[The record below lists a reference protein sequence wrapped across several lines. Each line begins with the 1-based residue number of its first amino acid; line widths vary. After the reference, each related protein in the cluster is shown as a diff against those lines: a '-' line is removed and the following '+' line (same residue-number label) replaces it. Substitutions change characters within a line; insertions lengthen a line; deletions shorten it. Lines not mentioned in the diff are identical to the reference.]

1 MECVWC
7 PRDVATFGVVV
18 AGCVATEGR
27 SVSLSVAGCV
37 VARDV
42 NAVKEDAWE
51 AVRQDRR
58 RDAHGALP
66 VDGHV
71 PRPHPLLLDIL
82 RDDRRRAQAGRL
94 GAPRADEMPVRRER
108 REPKAASR
116 EKKSLESI
124 WLLGYWL
131 EGGW

>member
-1 MECVWC
+1 MERVWC
-7 PRDVATFGVVV
+7 PWDVATFGVLV

-27 SVSLSVAGCV
+27 SASLSVAGCV

-94 GAPRADEMPVRRER
+94 GAPPAER
-108 REPKAASR
+108 HCGASEGNAKVASHEKREPRIDLA
-116 EKKSLESI
+116 
-124 WLLGYWL
+124 LGY
-131 EGGW
+131 